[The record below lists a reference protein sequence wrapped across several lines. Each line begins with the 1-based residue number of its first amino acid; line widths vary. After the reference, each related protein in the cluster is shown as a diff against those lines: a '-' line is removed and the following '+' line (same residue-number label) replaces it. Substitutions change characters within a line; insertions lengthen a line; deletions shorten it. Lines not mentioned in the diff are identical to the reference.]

1 MNKEIFNQLLNKKL
15 LVYSLDKEL
24 NTLQKQVLTTYLGR
38 WLLYKKNPTR
48 YLFDFEQK
56 GLVIYLS
63 GLNTSEARKALERF
77 LRVEEIE
84 YKLII
89 EMGVEHVR

>member
-63 GLNTSEARKALERF
+63 GLNTSEAKKALEKF

>member
-1 MNKEIFNQLLNKKL
+1 MNKEIFNQLLNKRL

-24 NTLQKQVLTTYLGR
+24 DTLQKQVLTTYLGR

-56 GLVIYLS
+56 GLAIY
-63 GLNTSEARKALERF
+63 
-77 LRVEEIE
+77 
-84 YKLII
+84 I

>member
-1 MNKEIFNQLLNKKL
+1 MNKKIFNQLLNKKL
-15 LVYSLDKEL
+15 IIYTLDKEL
-24 NTLQKQVLTTYLGR
+24 NTLQKQVLATYLGR

-56 GLVIYLS
+56 GLVVYLS
-63 GLNTSEARKALERF
+63 GLDSSEAKKALEKF
-77 LRVEEIE
+77 LKVEELD

-89 EMGVEHVR
+89 EMSVEHVR

>member
-63 GLNTSEARKALERF
+63 GLNTSEARKALEKF

>member
-1 MNKEIFNQLLNKKL
+1 MNKKIFNQLLNKKL

-63 GLNTSEARKALERF
+63 GLDTDEARKALEKF

>member
-1 MNKEIFNQLLNKKL
+1 MNKKIFNQLLNKKL
-15 LVYSLDKEL
+15 IRYTLDKEL
-24 NTLQKQVLTTYLGR
+24 NTLQKQVLATYLGR

-56 GLVIYLS
+56 GLVVYLS
-63 GLNTSEARKALERF
+63 GLDSSEAKKALEKF
-77 LRVEEIE
+77 LKVEELD

-89 EMGVEHVR
+89 EMSVEHVR

>member
-1 MNKEIFNQLLNKKL
+1 MNKEIFNQLLNKRL

-24 NTLQKQVLTTYLGR
+24 DTLQKQVLTTYLGR

-56 GLVIYLS
+56 GLAIYLS
-63 GLNTSEARKALERF
+63 GLNTSEAKKALEKF
-77 LRVEEIE
+77 LRVEKIE

>member
-1 MNKEIFNQLLNKKL
+1 MNKKIFNQLLNKKL
-15 LVYSLDKEL
+15 LVYSLDEEL
-24 NTLQKQVLTTYLGR
+24 NILQKQVLTTYLGR

-63 GLNTSEARKALERF
+63 GLDTDEARKALEKF

>member
-1 MNKEIFNQLLNKKL
+1 MNKEVFNNLLNKRL
-15 LVYSLDKEL
+15 LIYTLDTELDAFQKE
-24 NTLQKQVLTTYLGR
+24 VLTVYLGH
-38 WLLYKKNPTR
+38 WLLFKKNPTR

-56 GLVIYLS
+56 GLAIYLS
-63 GLNTSEARKALERF
+63 GLESREAKKALERF